1 MPVIVTGTSFSDSM
15 QRLVLS
21 LSSCR
26 RDMTNMFLTYSSQK
40 VDTHVKELGA
50 NGYPDWY
57 HMSYPVGA
65 LLGRDFELLHA
76 ACLCAHPTIPFLP
89 GIYARLASSF
99 GSTPDTRHGSQRRL
113 RQGTLDK

>member
-21 LSSCR
+21 LSSSR
-26 RDMTNMFLTYSSQK
+26 RDPTNMFLTCPSQR

-50 NGYPDWY
+50 HGYPDRY
-57 HMSYPVGA
+57 HMSYPVRA
-65 LLGRDFELLHA
+65 TPTRSMSLCPQAIPCLLGIF
-76 ACLCAHPTIPFLP
+76 
-89 GIYARLASSF
+89 ARLASPF